1 MKQLE
6 FDFMGNKFGLD
17 PKSKNSTNETK
28 IPDFDYWI

>member
-17 PKSKNSTNETK
+17 PKSKILEKSDQNCGS
-28 IPDFDYWI
+28 